1 MECQKLHPLPWE
13 GLGGYQSQYE
23 EILITRSPRAA
34 RHHSGKPMQID
45 LGKISGQKKNVW
57 WMNPTNGK
65 LSFVGK
71 MDSKVTEFTLD
82 GAYLRGSDRILIATD
97 ASKNYLQKD
106 QTELEEKD

>member
-1 MECQKLHPLPWE
+1 
-13 GLGGYQSQYE
+13 
-23 EILITRSPRAA
+23 
-34 RHHSGKPMQID
+34 MQID

-65 LSFVGK
+65 LSFVGE